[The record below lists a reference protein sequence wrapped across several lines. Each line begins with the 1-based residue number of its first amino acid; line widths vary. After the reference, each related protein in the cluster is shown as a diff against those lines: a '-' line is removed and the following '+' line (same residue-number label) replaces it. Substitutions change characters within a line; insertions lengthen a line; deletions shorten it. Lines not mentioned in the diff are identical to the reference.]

1 MIIGIKNASHLHQL
15 EKVTIKPIL
24 FILLM
29 VGTLT
34 PQAADSLD
42 FEMPVFSFTPKVFHH
57 PDRVFF
63 NTRAFELEVFA
74 NFPKED
80 IRLVSLFYKTD
91 TMPRYI
97 EFPFDLEEKRFAFR
111 YDPREKPAKKIT
123 YFFSVGLKNGSLYAT
138 PVDTTG
144 NLSPITKNL
153 LDPREYFKKRASL
166 RN

>member
-1 MIIGIKNASHLHQL
+1 MCIR
-15 EKVTIKPIL
+15 
-24 FILLM
+24 
-29 VGTLT
+29 
-34 PQAADSLD
+34 D
-42 FEMPVFSFTPKVFHH
+42 
-57 PDRVFF
+57 
-63 NTRAFELEVFA
+63 RAFELEVFT

-80 IRLVSLFYKTD
+80 IRSVTLFYKTD

-123 YFFSVGLKNGSLYAT
+123 YFFSVGLNNGSLYAT

-144 NLSPITKNL
+144 NLSPITKYL

>member
-29 VGTLT
+29 VSTLT

-97 EFPFDLEEKRFAFR
+97 EFPFDLKKKRFVFR
-111 YDPREKPAKKIT
+111 YDPREKIAKKIT
-123 YFFSVGLKNGSLYAT
+123 YFFSVGLKNGALYAT
-138 PVDTTG
+138 PVDSTG
-144 NLSPITKNL
+144 NLSPITKYH
-153 LDPREYFKKRASL
+153 LDPIEYFKKRASL

>member
-1 MIIGIKNASHLHQL
+1 MIIGITNVSHLHQL
-15 EKVTIKPIL
+15 ERLTIKPVL
-24 FILLM
+24 SILLM
-29 VGTLT
+29 VGTLS

-74 NFPKED
+74 EFPEES
-80 IRLVSLFYKTD
+80 IRSVSLFYKTD

-97 EFPFDLEEKRFAFR
+97 EFPFDPEEKRFVFR

-123 YFFSVGLKNGSLYAT
+123 YFFSVGLNNGSLYAT
-138 PVDTTG
+138 PVDSTG
-144 NLSPITKNL
+144 NLSPITKYL
-153 LDPREYFKKRASL
+153 LDPIEYFKKRASL